1 MLIRPIPSS
10 GESLPVIGVGTWER
24 FDVTTKDPRRV
35 ALTQVLDALFAGG
48 GRLIDTSPMY
58 GKAEALVGSLLA
70 ERPPSSEEGQAKLF
84 VATKVWTT
92 GKKEGIAQMEQSFKL
107 LGVKQLDLMQ
117 VHNLVDWRTH
127 LDTLKGWKA
136 EGRVRY
142 LGITHYTDSAHDE
155 LEKVMRAAD
164 WDFVQLNYSLEDR
177 AAEARLLPLAAEKG
191 MAVIVNRPFGGGGL
205 IRKLRKTPL
214 PEWAGGAGCTSW
226 AALLLKF
233 ILANPAVNCVIP
245 GTGEPKHMQEILEA
259 GTGSLPDPTTLKHM
273 HGLAKD

>member
-1 MLIRPIPSS
+1 
-10 GESLPVIGVGTWER
+10 
-24 FDVTTKDPRRV
+24 V

>member
-1 MLIRPIPSS
+1 MLSRPIPHS
-10 GESLPVIGVGTWER
+10 GESLPVIGIGTWEN
-24 FDVTTKDPRRV
+24 FDFAPKAPERV
-35 ALTQVLDALFAGG
+35 ALAQVLETLFTGG
-48 GRLIDTSPMY
+48 GTLVDSSPMY
-58 GKAEALVGSLLA
+58 GKAEAMVGSLLA
-70 ERPPSSEEGQAKLF
+70 DREPGHKPF
-84 VATKVWTT
+84 VATKVWTE
-92 GKKEGIAQMEQSFKL
+92 GKREGVAQMEQSCKL
-107 LGVKQLDLMQ
+107 LGVERLDLMQ
-117 VHNLVDWRTH
+117 VHNLLDWRSH

-205 IRKLRKTPL
+205 IRKLRGTPL

-233 ILANPAVNCVIP
+233 ILAHAAVNCVIP
-245 GTGEPKHMQEILEA
+245 GTGDPKHMHEILEA
-259 GTGSLPDPTTLKHM
+259 GVGSLPDEATLKHM
-273 HGLAKD
+273 RALAD

>member
-1 MLIRPIPSS
+1 MLTRPIPHS
-10 GESLPVIGVGTWER
+10 GETLPVIGIGTWEN
-24 FDVTTKDPRRV
+24 FDFTPKAPERV
-35 ALTQVLDALFAGG
+35 ALAQVLESLFAAG
-48 GRLIDTSPMY
+48 GRLIDSSPMY

-70 ERPPSSEEGQAKLF
+70 ERHEPKPF
-84 VATKVWTT
+84 VATKVWTE
-92 GKKEGIAQMEQSFKL
+92 GKREGVAQMEQSFKL
-107 LGVKQLDLMQ
+107 LGVTQLDLMQ
-117 VHNLVDWRTH
+117 VHNLVDWKTH

-155 LEKVMRAAD
+155 LETVMRAAD

-177 AAEARLLPLAAEKG
+177 AAEKRLLPLAAEKG

-233 ILANPAVNCVIP
+233 ILANPAINCVIP
-245 GTGEPKHMQEILEA
+245 GTGDPKHMQEILEA
-259 GTGSLPDPTTLKHM
+259 GTGSLPDPATLKHM
-273 HGLAKD
+273 RALAKG